1 MNAGF
6 HYYATY
12 VAARFAG
19 HSSNESITI
28 ARAAQYIDESSA
40 SLIKSELLGIKPGST
55 PTPTIESFERLAK
68 KNLFTSKSELNE
80 TRTIWT
86 SFHFLPGNFPCDGG
100 RPYEGKRKWL
110 TRTIEPAEE
119 RDVLLVCRPNSTLA
133 TAMINDLA
141 VHRDENYYLY
151 LLGIRMHVLADTW
164 VHEGFS
170 GTCNWWINDLA
181 STPT

>member
-40 SLIKSELLGIKPGST
+40 SLIKSELLGVNPSST

-68 KNLFTSKSELNE
+68 KEP
-80 TRTIWT
+80 
-86 SFHFLPGNFPCDGG
+86 FH
-100 RPYEGKRKWL
+100 E
-110 TRTIEPAEE
+110 
-119 RDVLLVCRPNSTLA
+119 
-133 TAMINDLA
+133 
-141 VHRDENYYLY
+141 
-151 LLGIRMHVLADTW
+151 
-164 VHEGFS
+164 
-170 GTCNWWINDLA
+170 
-181 STPT
+181 